1 VHAPPSSTVGRLLSS
16 RPMDPVC
23 PLLALAG
30 ERHAA
35 IDGVDAA
42 HRCHAED
49 PPSAI
54 DRAMQSRLCLT
65 AEHDRCERYTAFV
78 ARTGTSPGRA
88 PFGDGFV
95 STRLLLAP
103 QPPWRGIAG
112 RARGSRTATVVAVG
126 AGIATMGVAT
136 AAVAGAFLTDRPAA
150 VASPEPTATSRP
162 APSPTGRPTPAPTA
176 EATPTPVPPTPSP
189 TAAPTAPP
197 TPAPTPVPARTY
209 TVVEGDTLALIAQRF
224 GTTVPALQA
233 ANGIDDPD
241 EIVIGQVLV
250 IP

>member
-1 VHAPPSSTVGRLLSS
+1 
-16 RPMDPVC
+16 MDPVC

-35 IDGVDAA
+35 IDGVDPA

-49 PPSAI
+49 PPSPI

-65 AEHDRCERYTAFV
+65 AEHDRCERYTSFV

-103 QPPWRGIAG
+103 HPPWRGIAG

-126 AGIATMGVAT
+126 AGIATRGLAT
-136 AAVAGAFLTDRPAA
+136 AAVAGALLTDRPAA
-150 VASPEPTATSRP
+150 IATSEPTPTMP
-162 APSPTGRPTPAPTA
+162 PTPSPTER
-176 EATPTPVPPTPSP
+176 PTPSP
-189 TAAPTAPP
+189 TAAATPTPVPSTPSPTVAPMAPP
-197 TPAPTPVPARTY
+197 TPAPTPVPVRTY
-209 TVVEGDTLALIAQRF
+209 TVAEGDTLALIAQRF
-224 GTTVPALQA
+224 GTTVSALQA

-250 IP
+250 VP

>member
-1 VHAPPSSTVGRLLSS
+1 
-16 RPMDPVC
+16 MDRVC

-30 ERHAA
+30 DRHAA
-35 IDGVDAA
+35 IDGVDPG

-49 PPSAI
+49 PPLGI

-65 AEHDRCERYTAFV
+65 AEHDRCERYTSFV
-78 ARTGTSPGRA
+78 ARTGSTPGRS

-112 RARGSRTATVVAVG
+112 RARGSRTAAVVAVG
-126 AGIATMGVAT
+126 AGGVT
-136 AAVAGAFLTDRPAA
+136 LAAAMVAAGALLTDRPAA
-150 VASPEPTATSRP
+150 VATAEPTPSPRIT
-162 APSPTGRPTPAPTA
+162 PSPTVRPTASPTVEATGTPVPQTPAPTA
-176 EATPTPVPPTPSP
+176 AQTV
-189 TAAPTAPP
+189 PP
-197 TPAPTPVPARTY
+197 TPAPTPAPVRTY
-209 TVVEGDTLALIAQRF
+209 TIVAGDTLASIAQRF
-224 GTTVPALQA
+224 GTTVEALQA
-233 ANGIDDPD
+233 ANGISDAD

>member
-1 VHAPPSSTVGRLLSS
+1 
-16 RPMDPVC
+16 MDPVC

-35 IDGVDAA
+35 IDGVDPA

-65 AEHDRCERYTAFV
+65 ADHDRCERYTAFV

-136 AAVAGAFLTDRPAA
+136 AAVAGALLADRPAA
-150 VASPEPTATSRP
+150 VATSEPTPTMRLT
-162 APSPTGRPTPAPTA
+162 PSPTERPTPAPTA
-176 EATPTPVPPTPSP
+176 EATPTPTPVPATPAP
-189 TAAPTAPP
+189 TAAPTPPP
-197 TPAPTPVPARTY
+197 TPAPTPVPVRTY
-209 TVVEGDTLALIAQRF
+209 TVAEGDTLALIAERF
-224 GTTVPALQA
+224 GTTVSALQA
-233 ANGIDDPD
+233 ANGIEDPD